1 VIRLKPL
8 CFQYCS
14 RECQVAHWKLHKST
28 CSSPYAA
35 KDWAP
40 TYEKQGRPAAFMTGQ
55 SEPTFA
61 HYGKAGNYLW
71 GNIVARDALNISMN
85 EGESVKKQDV
95 RLCFAA
101 SGDLRNVIKTLN
113 GLSLD
118 YGGQC
123 TLVINDFHPQVA
135 IRNVVL
141 LCMLL
146 DSSGPSAELTAE
158 AVLHVLYSAS
168 LTLSQS
174 ELVGKWM
181 ERASVF
187 VREGASLFHG
197 GLKLGPTA
205 SLEWWYPQQVADLLR
220 RIRDSTYT
228 RVQSE
233 ADRRRNMISPE
244 RIDYRERYYSTLRPR
259 HRVGY
264 AHWLDTGI
272 LLPLGQPVGAFDKP
286 NRRITNTFDR
296 LLYSEDAE
304 WLLMDSA
311 NPCLAWD
318 PLEVEA
324 TRKKRGLPDEDYFG
338 SLFFHIKQELVEF
351 ITRARRFNLSVL
363 LFSVDL
369 NVLPQLLDLVT
380 EGKPKLMFDRVETS
394 NVMDTTGPS
403 SIISSWGPR
412 LNRTNP
418 HSALLMYSMN
428 FALKVKDG
436 AAENQPPNKM
446 TNMVMQLTNYLGY
459 KRGMAPPPMQLVLTS
474 MAAFFDTRAPFA
486 EYLRQEGV
494 SEACRTAKVRQR
506 KVPRILPV
514 RVGVG
519 LKDYNSPNITIT
531 PEEFYFIG
539 NLLYPTWHE
548 RFVEFELA

>member
-1 VIRLKPL
+1 ML
-8 CFQYCS
+8 CTQTLTPFAVSSGQI
-14 RECQVAHWKLHKST
+14 AHWKLHKST

-85 EGESVKKQDV
+85 EGGAVKKQDLK
-95 RLCFAA
+95 LCFAA

-113 GLSLD
+113 GLPPD
-118 YGGQC
+118 YAGQC
-123 TLVINDFHPQVA
+123 TIVINDFHPQVA
-135 IRNVVL
+135 IRNVAL

-146 DSSGPSAELTAE
+146 DASGPSAELTAE

-168 LTLSQS
+168 LTSNQYDS
-174 ELVGKWM
+174 VGKWI

-197 GLKLGPTA
+197 GLKLGSIA
-205 SLEWWYPQQVADLLR
+205 SLEWWYPQQVADLFR
-220 RIRDSTYT
+220 RIKSSTYT
-228 RVQSE
+228 RSQ
-233 ADRRRNMISPE
+233 
-244 RIDYRERYYSTLRPR
+244 
-259 HRVGY
+259 
-264 AHWLDTGI
+264 
-272 LLPLGQPVGAFDKP
+272 K
-286 NRRITNTFDR
+286 
-296 LLYSEDAE
+296 DAE

-369 NVLPQLLDLVT
+369 NVLPQLLDLVMQ
-380 EGKPKLMFDRVETS
+380 GKPKLMFDRVETS

-412 LNRTNP
+412 LNRSNP

-446 TNMVMQLTNYLGY
+446 TNMVMQLTNYLGF

-494 SEACRTAKVRQR
+494 SEACRTTKVRQR